1 MRIGFIGLGG
11 MGKGM
16 AGNLIKAGHEVL
28 VWNRSQEPVQE
39 LVGQGAKA
47 ASEPADAFDAEVVVS
62 MLADDASTRAVILE
76 SGALDNARAGVI
88 HLSMATLSVAFVSE
102 LIEHHAKV
110 GVEYIS
116 APVFGRTDVAVAG
129 NLNIVVAGPQAA
141 VSKVQPL
148 LDVMGQTTWP
158 LGEDPL
164 RANIVKIAGNFMLA
178 SAIETMGEASAL
190 TKSYGVEPADLLNI
204 LTNTL
209 FAAPAYK
216 NYGAMIAE
224 QRFEPAAFKLTL
236 GLKDVGLALSAGQA
250 KNVPLPFGSVL
261 RDNLLEAVAQGEGH
275 LDWSA
280 LGGRALKRSG
290 QA

>member
-1 MRIGFIGLGG
+1 MRVGFIGLGA

-16 AGNLIKAGHEVL
+16 ASNLLKAGHEVC
-28 VWNRSQEPVQE
+28 VWNRSKEPVEAMVAQGATAAQEPRE
-39 LVGQGAKA
+39 AF
-47 ASEPADAFDAEVVVS
+47 EADVLVS
-62 MLADDASTRAVILE
+62 MLADDAVTRAVVLD
-76 SGALDNARAGVI
+76 SGALEAARPGLI
-88 HLSMATLSVAFVSE
+88 HLSMATLSVAFVTE
-102 LIEHHAKV
+102 MMERHVQA
-110 GVEYIS
+110 GVQFIS
-116 APVFGRTDVAVAG
+116 APVFGRTDVAEAG
-129 NLNIVVAGPQAA
+129 KLNIVVAGPQAA
-141 VSKVQPL
+141 VDTVQPL
-148 LDVMGQTTWP
+148 LDAMGQTSWP

-164 RANIVKIAGNFMLA
+164 RATIVKISGNFMLA
-178 SAIETMGEASAL
+178 SAIETMGEAAAL
-190 TKSYGVEPADLLNI
+190 SKSYGVEPADLLNI

-250 KNVPLPFGSVL
+250 KHVPLPFGSVL

>member
-28 VWNRSQEPVQE
+28 VWNRSQQAVQE
-39 LVGQGAKA
+39 MVSQGAKA

-62 MLADDASTRAVILE
+62 MLADDASTRAVILD
-76 SGALDNARAGVI
+76 SGALDRARAGAI
-88 HLSMATLSVAFVSE
+88 HLSMATLSVAFVAE
-102 LIEHHAKV
+102 LIERHAKA
-110 GVEYIS
+110 GVDYIS

-129 NLNIVVAGPQAA
+129 KLNIVVAGPQAA
-141 VSKVQPL
+141 VDKVQPL
-148 LDVMGQTTWP
+148 LDAMGQTTWP

-280 LGGRALKRSG
+280 LGCRALKRSG